1 MEALH
6 QMGEIIADRYRIAGT
21 LGRGGIGTTYEAEE
35 LGTGKRVALKE
46 LSLRRITDWKVLE
59 LFEREARVL
68 SGLKH
73 PQIPAYLDY
82 FQIDTP
88 QDRCFYLVQ
97 EIARGKSLSALVG
110 AGWRAREA
118 QVRQLAIQIL
128 QILSYLHSL
137 TPPVIHRDI
146 KPQNIICRKDGKVFL
161 VDFGAVADTCR
172 HAESAGSTVV
182 GTYGYMAPEQ
192 FRGEALPATDLYGLG
207 ATLLFVL
214 TQKSPADLPQRRLKI
229 DFRSC
234 ADISDDFA
242 GWLETALEPAVEDRF
257 ASTQQALA
265 VLRGERESL
274 RPPAPARRP
283 PFGSRVVLQKTGS
296 SLVVEIPPAG
306 LRLDSFCLALL
317 ALIWSA
323 FTFFWTVAVLDSV
336 TPFLSLF
343 SIPFWALWASM
354 LGRSLFSTAGRTQLE
369 IDRHSFRLQ
378 WALLCFRRR
387 IEGRTEDIE
396 RVELNTAITVYGMR
410 LGVCTLVQGVRN
422 RHFGSVLTPVEKEWL
437 VAELADFMG
446 KTLPK

>member
-1 MEALH
+1 MEPLH
-6 QMGEIIADRYRIAGT
+6 RMGDIIADRYRIAGT

-35 LGTGKRVALKE
+35 LHTGKRVALKE

-59 LFEREARVL
+59 LFEREARVI

-73 PQIPAYLDY
+73 PQIPAYLNY

-97 EIARGKSLSALVG
+97 EIARGKSLSALVE
-110 AGWRAREA
+110 AGWRATES
-118 QVRQLAIQIL
+118 QVRQLAIQLL

-172 HAESAGSTVV
+172 HAEAGGSTVV

-192 FRGEALPATDLYGLG
+192 FRGEALPATDLYGLA

-214 TQKSPADLPQRRLKI
+214 TQRSPADLPQRRLKI
-229 DFRSC
+229 DLSSC

-242 GWLETALEPAVEDRF
+242 GWLETALAPAAEDRF
-257 ASTQQALA
+257 ASAKEALA
-265 VLRGERESL
+265 VLRGEREIVRS
-274 RPPAPARRP
+274 PTPARRQP
-283 PFGSRVVLQKTGS
+283 AGSRVVLQKTGS
-296 SLVVEIPPAG
+296 RLVLEIPPAG
-306 LRLDSFCLALL
+306 LRLQSFCLAVL
-317 ALIWSA
+317 ALIWSV
-323 FTFFWTVAVLDSV
+323 FTFFWTSAILDSV

-343 SIPFWALWASM
+343 SIPFWALCANM
-354 LGRSLFSTAGRTQLE
+354 LWRSLFSTACTTRLQ

-378 WALLCFRRR
+378 WALLGFSRRV
-387 IEGRTEDIE
+387 EGRTEDIE
-396 RVELNTAITVYGMR
+396 RVELNTIATVYGQQ
-410 LGVCTLVQGVRN
+410 LGVCTLVQGVQN

-437 VAELADFMG
+437 VAELADFLR